1 MKTIS
6 KAAFKNSEQES
17 NLLREIE
24 ILKKLVKFLKIHC
37 IKIFFMPH
45 ISNQKKILLF
55 SFFNIIIF

>member
-24 ILKKLVKFLKIHC
+24 ILKKLVKFLKN
-37 IKIFFMPH
+37 
-45 ISNQKKILLF
+45 SLY
-55 SFFNIIIF
+55 